1 LITRGF
7 VDDTIITRGFS
18 LEAVAPRKTR
28 GGQSALWT
36 DLSKVRFDD
45 DNDMLEILANILPI
59 ILG

>member
-7 VDDTIITRGFS
+7 VDDTIITRGFG
-18 LEAVAPRKTR
+18 EIQRKTR

-36 DLSKVRFDD
+36 DLKVDRFDD
-45 DNDMLEILANILPI
+45 EDMLEILANILPI